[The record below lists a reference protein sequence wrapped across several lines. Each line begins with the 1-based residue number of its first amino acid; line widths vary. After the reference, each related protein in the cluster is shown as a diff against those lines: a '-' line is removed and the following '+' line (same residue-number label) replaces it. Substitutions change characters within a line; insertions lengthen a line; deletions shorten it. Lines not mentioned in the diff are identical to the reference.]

1 MTEKPTGTLHHLP
14 RERKPLTERE
24 ELLRD
29 VGLTIASQ
37 FREQNDMLRAEHREQ
52 AARIKEQGERLL
64 EQGDMIR
71 RLTKGVEQLVGEMHG
86 VRTGRA
92 EEAFARVGGADASPD
107 LPTVAAEASLIYT
120 CTAKSIGLEL
130 GFQAS
135 QIGALLGAKGLRWVG
150 NGAYQEMGR
159 AVGPNHTKFWH
170 NSVPGRL
177 RRILDDNRPDRLG
190 ITDKAVLAVFRTW
203 RERRGGP
210 DLLDRM
216 VSQQP
221 AAVSAPVEAA
231 NDPGG

>member
-1 MTEKPTGTLHHLP
+1 MEQMLSTGPKTWTRWERGKITQTRAADRFIRAIADDPYLARRLMRDAGVENPEAEEVFARIEHDERLRARAALRAELGRRGGILDGPHRRDRGRPGFRGGPSHPRRGRRGMTEKPTGTLHHLP

-92 EEAFARVGGADASPD
+92 EEAFARVGGRTPRPTCPRW
-107 LPTVAAEASLIYT
+107 LP
-120 CTAKSIGLEL
+120 
-130 GFQAS
+130 
-135 QIGALLGAKGLRWVG
+135 
-150 NGAYQEMGR
+150 
-159 AVGPNHTKFWH
+159 
-170 NSVPGRL
+170 
-177 RRILDDNRPDRLG
+177 RRR
-190 ITDKAVLAVFRTW
+190 
-203 RERRGGP
+203 
-210 DLLDRM
+210 
-216 VSQQP
+216 
-221 AAVSAPVEAA
+221 
-231 NDPGG
+231 